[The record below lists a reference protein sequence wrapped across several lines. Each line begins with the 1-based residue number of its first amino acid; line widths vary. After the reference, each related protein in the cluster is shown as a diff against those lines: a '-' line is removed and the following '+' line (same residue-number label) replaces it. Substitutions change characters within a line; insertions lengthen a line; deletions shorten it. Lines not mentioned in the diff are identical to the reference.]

1 MLIPVEWKE
10 AMKVEMDALEKKK
23 KHMRLSRIVSR
34 KAASG
39 I

>member
-10 AMKVEMDALEKKK
+10 AMKVEMDALEKKN
-23 KHMRLSRIVSR
+23 MRLSRIVSR
-34 KAASG
+34 KAVSG